1 MMENDTD
8 DDQFDSIYANEE
20 TTELINVKERL
31 QSYSLEELLK
41 EDREKV
47 KEKEKEKQYYHGR
60 ITRDVAED
68 ILKKELG
75 KVGNKD
81 GLFLVRE
88 SSFSCSSFVLSLY
101 SKGVFYHF
109 QINMV
114 KPCHFSID
122 EGPTI
127 HGLDRLIQN
136 YHEHAQGLP
145 THLTVFSK
153 CKTPPDDQRHSG
165 ATNLLHRAVLE
176 NIPDIVEKIVKSKF
190 CPPVNA
196 KSDWGTTALHDACY
210 YGFEDCADIVVRNG
224 ADVNAL
230 DKDGQTALHKCCK
243 GNKAGIISI
252 LINEGQAD
260 VNMRNPKS
268 GWTPMH
274 QAAYKGHLECI
285 KILLDFH
292 SPYFARADDGVTP
305 LDLTEN
311 YEHKHCFDELD
322 KFEPS
327 NIVTH
332 KKDWFHP
339 EIDRVGAQKILELKG
354 LREGLF
360 LVRSSKK
367 NPDWQVLTLCHEQK
381 VFNYQIKTKHYR
393 DRLVYYIDDG
403 PYYKQ
408 LDHVIQYYSYHANGL
423 PCVLRLSVN
432 PAMELIQISKDDEYF
447 NLQESNHQQF
457 PMLSTP
463 ALPPRPDDMTPRPPS
478 AGDAE
483 YSQSVK
489 RTSQQQARTPPT
501 SPKLKTPPPPPNHPP
516 PQPPAASRLSVV
528 ELKRIDFKSLKRGKE
543 IGQGEFGSVEKGVYT
558 YKNDKGK
565 KEKTEVAIKVFHK
578 TSINNQEDFLKE
590 ARTMQQLKHE
600 CIVNFIGISETDNHE
615 LLLVEE
621 FIEKG
626 SMLDY
631 LLDHHDKINKDNL
644 YLWAAQIAL
653 GMTYLEQQKMVH
665 RDLAARNI
673 LLQNEKRAKISDFGL
688 SRAVGSNSDYY
699 KAIHVC
705 LAVYLISGKDK

>member
-109 QINMV
+109 QINM
-114 KPCHFSID
+114 
-122 EGPTI
+122 
-127 HGLDRLIQN
+127 
-136 YHEHAQGLP
+136 
-145 THLTVFSK
+145 
-153 CKTPPDDQRHSG
+153 
-165 ATNLLHRAVLE
+165 
-176 NIPDIVEKIVKSKF
+176 
-190 CPPVNA
+190 
-196 KSDWGTTALHDACY
+196 
-210 YGFEDCADIVVRNG
+210 
-224 ADVNAL
+224 
-230 DKDGQTALHKCCK
+230 KCCK

-381 VFNYQIKTKHYR
+381 VFNYQIKTK
-393 DRLVYYIDDG
+393 
-403 PYYKQ
+403 
-408 LDHVIQYYSYHANGL
+408 
-423 PCVLRLSVN
+423 
-432 PAMELIQISKDDEYF
+432 
-447 NLQESNHQQF
+447 ESNHQQF

-501 SPKLKTPPPPPNHPP
+501 SPKLKTPPPPPNH
-516 PQPPAASRLSVV
+516 
-528 ELKRIDFKSLKRGKE
+528 
-543 IGQGEFGSVEKGVYT
+543 
-558 YKNDKGK
+558 
-565 KEKTEVAIKVFHK
+565 VFHK

-688 SRAVGSNSDYY
+688 LRAVGSNIDYY
-699 KAIHVC
+699 KAIHV
-705 LAVYLISGKDK
+705 IQFIEEGKRLDKPEKCPVVAYQQMLQCWEKEPKKRPSFKMLNSHFTEESEYACVRDIMKSYR